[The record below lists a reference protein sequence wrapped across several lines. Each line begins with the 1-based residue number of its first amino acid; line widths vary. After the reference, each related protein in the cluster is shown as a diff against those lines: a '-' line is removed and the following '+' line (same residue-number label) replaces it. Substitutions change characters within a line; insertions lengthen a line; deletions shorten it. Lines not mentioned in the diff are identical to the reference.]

1 MYDIGCLTLG
11 LIGLAG
17 VGAELGEVYLPE
29 PGAVVGAV
37 VGLYAGVMSSIVGG
51 MTYQLQRQRVVQE
64 VLHQRALNL
73 INYGTEVPR
82 FVTVG
87 EEKVTKKEESNNI

>member
-1 MYDIGCLTLG
+1 MRPDMYDIGCLTLG

-51 MTYQLQRQRVVQE
+51 MTRSFTSKSIKPDKLWNRS
-64 VLHQRALNL
+64 
-73 INYGTEVPR
+73 T
-82 FVTVG
+82 
-87 EEKVTKKEESNNI
+87 